1 MKPDLRLVPLLL
13 AGALASAACDG
24 GVPARTGGD
33 PSATVDGPHSAAA
46 ARGVVPIAFEAKKA
60 GSRAF
65 SFPLVEGKV
74 NGQPTRFI
82 LDTGAVVHAIDTP
95 VAAAAQLATPA
106 KASSISID
114 GWGALPEH
122 AVAVRDLP
130 PAIRA
135 HGIGGIIAPQLLVE
149 SPDQAVVVD
158 LLNLQL
164 RMRPRSTAAS
174 AMADL
179 GPSLS
184 GAGRKLCHADDDG
197 IAGLG
202 LTVAGILDGEPT
214 LLAIDTG
221 ASRSIFVE
229 GSRAAARA
237 TTHPVI
243 GRTVSTGASVDVTT
257 SIYGGVPIR
266 AGAWTSTVDVGVSVP
281 HRAPHCAVDGRLGM
295 DVLQQ
300 CAVAIYGD
308 EMLVSCRR

>member
-1 MKPDLRLVPLLL
+1 MKPDLRFAPMLL
-13 AGALASAACDG
+13 AGALACAACGDG
-24 GVPARTGGD
+24 PPARTGGD
-33 PSATVDGPHSAAA
+33 QSATGGGPHPNGA

-95 VAAAAQLATPA
+95 VAAAAQLASPA

-114 GWGALPEH
+114 GWGTLPEH

-130 PAIRA
+130 ASIRA
-135 HGIGGIIAPQLLVE
+135 HGIGGIIAPQLLVDA
-149 SPDQAVVVD
+149 PDQAVVVD
-158 LLNLQL
+158 LVNLQL
-164 RMRPRSTAAS
+164 RMRPKSTAGS

-184 GAGRKLCHADDDG
+184 GAGRKLCPADADG
-197 IAGLG
+197 LPGLG
-202 LTVAGILDGEPT
+202 LAIAASVDGEPT
-214 LLAIDTG
+214 WLAIDTG
-221 ASRSIFVE
+221 ASRTMLVE
-229 GSRAAARA
+229 GSKPAARA
-237 TTHPVI
+237 ITRPVL
-243 GRTVSTGASVDVTT
+243 GRTMSAEASAETAT
-257 SIYGGVPIR
+257 SIYGGVPFV

-281 HRAPHCAVDGRLGM
+281 HRPPPCGVDGRLGM
-295 DVLQQ
+295 DVLQH
-300 CAVAIYGD
+300 CAVAISAD

>member
-1 MKPDLRLVPLLL
+1 MKPSSLAVLPMI
-13 AGALASAACDG
+13 AGAIVCVACDG
-24 GVPARTGGD
+24 GPPARSGADEAAGSGAART
-33 PSATVDGPHSAAA
+33 SAS

-74 NGQPTRFI
+74 GGQPARFI
-82 LDTGAVVHAIDTP
+82 LDTGAAVHVIDAS
-95 VAAAAQLATPA
+95 VAAAAQLGTPA
-106 KASSISID
+106 KASSLSID
-114 GWGALPEH
+114 GWGTLPEH
-122 AVAVRDLP
+122 AVVVRELP
-130 PAIRA
+130 ASIRA

-149 SPDQAVVVD
+149 SPDQAVVLD
-158 LLNLQL
+158 LVNLQL

-184 GAGRKLCHADDDG
+184 GPGRKLCAAEADG
-197 IAGLG
+197 IAGFALA
-202 LTVAGILDGEPT
+202 LDATVDGEPT
-214 LLAIDTG
+214 RLAVDTG
-221 ASRSIFVE
+221 ASRSMLVE
-229 GSRAAARA
+229 GSKAATRAVAR
-237 TTHPVI
+237 PVL
-243 GRTVSTGASVDVTT
+243 GRTVSAGATADIAT
-257 SIYGGVPIR
+257 SIYGGVPFA

-281 HRAPHCAVDGRLGM
+281 HQPPPCAVEGRLGM